1 MCWTCLRP
9 HVCCFLDMLDGEK
22 SPIPIGSMVLLYM
35 VLHGSHQYTS
45 TMDPSWDSAGELGDL
60 RTATALGDTASRNEA
75 PQFACESMWAAD
87 SLIGRWAV
95 VEVILRPWE
104 AKDSK
109 GWGP

>member
-1 MCWTCLRP
+1 M
-9 HVCCFLDMLDGEK
+9 
-22 SPIPIGSMVLLYM
+22 
-35 VLHGSHQYTS
+35 LHGSHQYT
-45 TMDPSWDSAGELGDL
+45 PFVLAYIPAPWILWDSAGELGDL